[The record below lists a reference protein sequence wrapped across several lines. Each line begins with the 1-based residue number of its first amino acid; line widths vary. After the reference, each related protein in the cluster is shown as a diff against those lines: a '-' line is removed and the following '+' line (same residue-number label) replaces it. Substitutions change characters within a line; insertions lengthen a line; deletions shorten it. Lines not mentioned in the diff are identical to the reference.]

1 MLVWL
6 FGWLGQYYTPFTA
19 VSSLTLRALL
29 AVITAL
35 GFSLLFGGRVIRHLR
50 TLKYG
55 QAIRNDGPQS
65 HLVKTG
71 TPTMGGV
78 DFDLHWCVYLVMGTF
93 KQSLRLDFAGSDGHL
108 WSGWLG

>member
-6 FGWLGQYYTPFTA
+6 FEWLSQYYTPFSA

-29 AVITAL
+29 AVVTAL
-35 GFSLLFGGRVIRHLR
+35 ALSMTFGGRVIRHLR

-65 HLVKTG
+65 HLALALSSV
-71 TPTMGGV
+71 V
-78 DFDLHWCVYLVMGTF
+78 LLI
-93 KQSLRLDFAGSDGHL
+93 
-108 WSGWLG
+108 